1 MEFKQLE
8 SFAAVV
14 RLGSF
19 TRAAEQLYISQP
31 TISTHIRTL
40 EEELDTRLIL
50 RTTKSI
56 DVTAGGR
63 KLYEYAASIL
73 QLRDRMIRECS
84 PGAKRIIHL
93 GASTIPSA
101 YVLPE
106 VLPQFGQSHPN
117 TFFVI
122 HQSDSQGVING
133 LSDGLYDVGL
143 IGMECDQEELVCRSF
158 CRDRMVL
165 IAPVT
170 ERYLQMQEQHADV
183 VDILRSEPVILREKG
198 SGSKK
203 SVDKFLERVKI
214 SDNQL
219 QVVARINDPEAIKNL
234 VAGGLGVSV
243 ISQRAA
249 QNFIQEKRL
258 LSFELP
264 EWANVRRLFVAY
276 RADREDEAHI
286 REFTCFLL
294 RHYEQEALTACAG
307 R

>member
-8 SFAAVV
+8 SFASVV

-31 TISTHIRTL
+31 TISTHIRML
-40 EEELDTRLIL
+40 EEELNTRLIL

-56 DVTAGGR
+56 EVTAEGR
-63 KLYEYAASIL
+63 KLYEYAVNIL

-84 PGAKRIIHL
+84 PGAKKIIHV

-106 VLPQFGQSHPN
+106 VLPKFGQSHPD

-122 HQSDSQGVING
+122 HQSDSQGVIDS
-133 LSDGLYDVGL
+133 LRDGLYDVGL
-143 IGMECDQEELVCRSF
+143 IGMNCSEENLICKSF

-165 IAPVT
+165 ITPVT
-170 ERYLQMQEQHADV
+170 ERYLGMQQSGVLA
-183 VDILRSEPVILREKG
+183 VDLLRSEPVILREKG

-203 SVDKFLERVKI
+203 SVDRFLERVGI
-214 SDNQL
+214 TDDQL

-234 VAGGLGVSV
+234 VAGGLGISI

-249 QNFIQEKRL
+249 QNYIREKRL
-258 LSFELP
+258 LTFELP
-264 EWANVRRLFVAY
+264 EWANVRRLFLVY
-276 RADREDEAHI
+276 RTERADEAHI
-286 REFTCFLL
+286 RAFIRFVE
-294 RHYEQEALTACAG
+294 RHYGQEG
-307 R
+307 NE